1 MNKTIKAISVLL
13 IAAMMLFTIS
23 TTVFAVDP
31 NGIISNMNNVN
42 NVDTNSISTIG
53 GQIANILSTIG
64 IIVGVIV
71 LLVLGIKYM
80 MGSTS
85 EKAEYKKTMIPYLV
99 GIVLLLGASGIV
111 KAIASFKLGYLILQ
125 PYYNHITVILKVHI
139 KCTFFLFY
147 IYIFRG
153 FLL

>member
-31 NGIISNMNNVN
+31 NAIIGNMEQGN
-42 NVDTNSISTIG
+42 NVDTGSISTIG

-64 IIVGVIV
+64 IIVAVIV

-80 MGSTS
+80 MGSAS
-85 EKAEYKKTMIPYLV
+85 EKAEYKKQWFHILLV
-99 GIVLLLGASGIV
+99 
-111 KAIASFKLGYLILQ
+111 
-125 PYYNHITVILKVHI
+125 
-139 KCTFFLFY
+139 
-147 IYIFRG
+147 
-153 FLL
+153 